1 MNKYIKYFFISL
13 LILLLSFGGIINA
26 ESEIMLLEDI
36 SPGQTGYAKTVFK
49 GIEVEKFNIEVIDI
63 VQGQNFDSKLI
74 LIKGSGQK
82 LKNAGGIASG
92 MSGSPVYID
101 DKLVGAISY
110 KWQDADHKYALVT
123 PILEMFNLSDS
134 DYSLDDK
141 LIAAN
146 TPIMVAGLND
156 RALDRLSDG
165 LNIPKN
171 RFIAGLSDAQ
181 KTVKNFSLKPGSAI
195 AVQLVRGD
203 ISVASIGTV
212 TYLDNELVYAFG
224 HPFMNKGNSNYLFS
238 GAYIDGIIP
247 SNKQPFKVGSV
258 LDQLLG
264 VIEADRFSGI
274 LGRLK
279 KYPSIIPITVDV
291 SDRSRNVSKKVRV
304 QIIDDEQ
311 MLRELGS
318 SIILQSIDST
328 IDRIG
333 NGTSKVNIKIM
344 GSNLPDGEIN
354 KENMYYSSNDIAV
367 SSLYDFYQVAD
378 LITRNPFKKINIY
391 DIKIDIDV
399 YKSDNIALIQKAE
412 VLNEQVYPGSLMKVN
427 VVLRPY
433 RDQMVTKE
441 VTIEIPKDINIGR
454 ATLAISGGYS
464 GLPNRRQTEEDN
476 GNDLNYTVIDGYK
489 SFEEMIEAYLDGPKN
504 NELTLQV
511 YPSFIPKNQEM
522 DSNQKAEEQDINN
535 ESEIKSEDN
544 KLSQD
549 DDEKEPEIKSQV
561 DTDYVL
567 EGSLTLDFEVKNL
580 PTDDKVN
587 NNPADTLK

>member
-1 MNKYIKYFFISL
+1 MSM

-49 GIEVEKFNIEVIDI
+49 GIEVEKFNIEIIDI

-74 LIKGSGQK
+74 LIKAFGQK
-82 LKNAGGIASG
+82 IEDSGGIASG

-101 DKLVGAISY
+101 DKLIGAISY
-110 KWQDADHKYALVT
+110 KWQDTDHRYALVT
-123 PILEMFNLSDS
+123 PIIEMLNLSDP
-134 DYSLDDK
+134 DYSLYDN

-171 RFIAGLSDAQ
+171 KFIAGLSDTQ
-181 KTVKNFSLKPGSAI
+181 KAVENFSLEPGSAI

-212 TYLDNELVYAFG
+212 THLDNELVYAFG
-224 HPFMNKGNSNYLFS
+224 HPFMNKGDSNYLFS

-247 SNKQPFKVGSV
+247 SDTQPFKVGST

-264 VIEADRFSGI
+264 IIETDRSSGI

-279 KYPSIIPITVDV
+279 KYPSIIPLTVNVNDQ
-291 SDRSRNVSKKVRV
+291 SRNISKKVSV

-318 SIILQSIDST
+318 AVILQSIDST

-333 NGTSKVNIKIM
+333 KGTSTVNIEIM

-354 KENMYYSSNDIAV
+354 KENIYYSSRDIAV
-367 SSLYDFYQVAD
+367 YSLYDFYRVVD
-378 LITRNPFKKINIY
+378 LITRNPFKKINVY
-391 DIKIDIDV
+391 DIKVDIDV
-399 YKSDNIALIQKAE
+399 DQSDNIALIQEAE
-412 VLNEQVYPGSLMKVN
+412 VLNKEVYPGSELKVK

-433 RDQMVTKE
+433 RDQLVTKE
-441 VTIEIPKDINIGR
+441 VTIEIPEDINTGV
-454 ATLAISGGYS
+454 ATLAISGGYN
-464 GLPNRRQTEEDN
+464 GLPNRRQSEEDDN
-476 GNDLNYTVIDGYK
+476 GNDLNYTVIEGYK
-489 SFEEMIEAYLDGPKN
+489 SFEEMIENYLKGPKN

-511 YPSFIPKNQEM
+511 YPSFMSNKPAMEN
-522 DSNQKAEEQDINN
+522 NQKPEEQDNKKETET
-535 ESEIKSEDN
+535 ESGDN
-544 KLSQD
+544 TLSQD
-549 DDEKEPEIKSQV
+549 DTEKDPEIKRQV

-567 EGSLTLDFEVKNL
+567 EGSLTLDFEVENL
-580 PTDDKVN
+580 PTDDKDD
-587 NNPADTLK
+587 NNPADRLK